1 LPLSAA
7 QDKPARPTVNAPKG
21 NSVTQLVP
29 TLSEIAPAYDVL
41 YCDLWGC
48 LHNGKALFPEAVA
61 ALQAF
66 RRRGGAVV
74 LLTNAPRTRHAVK
87 RRLDAMGLP
96 EDAYDVI
103 AASGDATQVAMLQGA
118 AGRKL
123 WHLGP
128 GKDEDLFTL
137 IPDWLQDQPPITRVA
152 LDEAEGIL
160 CTGPFDEFTET
171 PEDYRARFLSAK
183 VRGLRM
189 LNANPDLVVDVGDT
203 RIYCAGALAQL
214 YEAMGGEVLSFGKP
228 YPPIYDFA
236 RNQLAARGITYDP
249 DAVLAIGDGV
259 RTDIRGAQAEGIDAV
274 FVTGGL
280 ESHRFGADPANPD
293 PQSLA
298 DWLAAE
304 DLHPRYAMGRL
315 R

>member
-1 LPLSAA
+1 
-7 QDKPARPTVNAPKG
+7 
-21 NSVTQLVP
+21 VTQIIAS
-29 TLSEIAPAYDVL
+29 LSDISAPYDVL

-74 LLTNAPRTRHAVK
+74 LLTNAPRTHHAVR
-87 RRLDAMGLP
+87 RRLDQMGLP
-96 EDAYDVI
+96 SDAYDAI

-137 IPDWLQDQPPITRVA
+137 IPDWLQDQPPIERVP
-152 LDEAEGIL
+152 LDEAEGII

-171 PEDYRARFLSAK
+171 PEDYRGRFLGAK
-183 VRGLRM
+183 VRGLPM
-189 LNANPDLVVDVGDT
+189 LCANPDLVVDVAET

-214 YEAMGGEVLSFGKP
+214 YEEMGGEVLWFGKP
-228 YPPIYDFA
+228 HPPVYDIA
-236 RNQLAARGITYDP
+236 RNRLAEQGITFES
-249 DAVLAIGDGV
+249 DAVLAIGDGI
-259 RTDIRGAQAEGIDAV
+259 RTDIRGAQGEGIDAL
-274 FVTGGL
+274 FITGGL
-280 ESHRFGADPANPD
+280 EAGRFGPQPD
-293 PQSLA
+293 AAALEGWLQGEGLA
-298 DWLAAE
+298 
-304 DLHPRYAMGRL
+304 PRYAMPLL

>member
-1 LPLSAA
+1 M
-7 QDKPARPTVNAPKG
+7 
-21 NSVTQLVP
+21 TQLLP
-29 TLSEIAPAYDVL
+29 ALSEITPAYDVI

-66 RRRGGAVV
+66 RRKGGAVV
-74 LLTNAPRTRHAVK
+74 LLTNAPRTHHAVK

-96 EDAYDVI
+96 EDAYDAI

-128 GKDEDLFTL
+128 GKDEDLFSM
-137 IPDWLQDQPPITRVA
+137 IPAWLQDQPPIERVP
-152 LDEAEGIL
+152 LDEAEGII

-171 PEDYRARFLSAK
+171 PEDYRGRFLAAK
-183 VRGLRM
+183 ARGLTM
-189 LNANPDLVVDVGDT
+189 LNANPDLVVDVGQT

-214 YEAMGGEVLSFGKP
+214 YEEMGGEVLSFGKP
-228 YPPIYDFA
+228 FPPIYDLA
-236 RNQLAARGITYDP
+236 RNQLAALGISCDS
-249 DAVLAIGDGV
+249 DSVLAIGDGV

-280 ESHRFGADPANPD
+280 EAHRFGTDPDTPD
-293 PQSLA
+293 PVALA

-304 DLHPRYAMGRL
+304 NLHPRYAMGRL

>member
-1 LPLSAA
+1 M
-7 QDKPARPTVNAPKG
+7 
-21 NSVTQLVP
+21 TQLIAS
-29 TLSEIAPAYDVL
+29 LDEISAPYDVL
-41 YCDLWGC
+41 FCDLWGC

-66 RRRGGAVV
+66 RRKGGAVV

-87 RRLDAMGLP
+87 RRLDQMGLP

-128 GKDEDLFTL
+128 GKDEDLFTM
-137 IPDWLQDQPPITRVA
+137 IPDWLRDQPAIERVP
-152 LDEAEGIL
+152 LEEAEGIL

-171 PEDYRARFLSAK
+171 PEDYRVRFLMAK
-183 VRGLRM
+183 TRGLKM
-189 LNANPDLVVDVGDT
+189 LNANPDLVVDFGDR
-203 RIYCAGALAQL
+203 RIYCSGALAQL
-214 YEAMGGEVLSFGKP
+214 YEEMGGEVLSFGKP
-228 YPPIYDFA
+228 HPPIYDFA
-236 RNQLAARGITYDP
+236 RAQLAAIGVSVEN
-249 DAVLAIGDGV
+249 DAILAIGDGV
-259 RTDIRGAQAEGIDAV
+259 RTDIRGAEAEGIDAV

-280 ESHRFGADPANPD
+280 EAARFGADPAHPD
-293 PQSLA
+293 PALLQ
-298 DWLAAE
+298 DWLTAE
-304 DLHPRYAMGRL
+304 SLRPRYAMGRL

>member
-1 LPLSAA
+1 
-7 QDKPARPTVNAPKG
+7 
-21 NSVTQLVP
+21 VTQLIAS
-29 TLSEIAPAYDVL
+29 LAEISAPYDVL

-48 LHNGKALFPEAVA
+48 LHNGKTLFPEAVA

-66 RRRGGAVV
+66 RRKGGAVV

-87 RRLDAMGLP
+87 RRLDQMGLP
-96 EDAYDVI
+96 DDAYDAI

-128 GKDEDLFTL
+128 GKDEDLFTM
-137 IPDWLQDQPPITRVA
+137 IPDWLRDQPPIERVS
-152 LDEAEGIL
+152 LDEAEGII

-171 PEDYRARFLSAK
+171 PEDYRARFLFAK
-183 VRGLRM
+183 ARGLKM
-189 LNANPDLVVDVGDT
+189 LNANPDLVVDFGDR
-203 RIYCAGALAQL
+203 RIYCSGALAQL
-214 YEAMGGEVLSFGKP
+214 YDEMGGEVLSFGKP
-228 YPPIYDFA
+228 HPPVYDFA
-236 RNQLAARGITYDP
+236 RSQMAALGISYDN

-259 RTDIRGAQAEGIDAV
+259 RTDIRGAQAEGIDAI

-280 ESHRFGADPANPD
+280 EADRFGDDPVQPD
-293 PQSLA
+293 EAQLQA
-298 DWLAAE
+298 WLASE

>member
-1 LPLSAA
+1 MTEIIASLAEISA
-7 QDKPARPTVNAPKG
+7 P
-21 NSVTQLVP
+21 
-29 TLSEIAPAYDVL
+29 YDVL

-48 LHNGKALFPEAVA
+48 LHNGKALFPQAVS

-66 RRRGGAVV
+66 RRKGGAVV

-87 RRLDAMGLP
+87 RRLDQMGLP
-96 EDAYDVI
+96 EDAYDAI

-128 GKDEDLFTL
+128 GKDEDLFAL
-137 IPDWLQDQPPITRVA
+137 IPDWLQDQPPIERVG

-160 CTGPFDEFTET
+160 CTGPFDEFNEV
-171 PEDYRARFLSAK
+171 PEDYRGRFLSAK
-183 VRGLRM
+183 VRGLPM
-189 LNANPDLVVDVGDT
+189 LCANPDLVVDYGET
-203 RIYCAGALAQL
+203 RLYCAGALAEL
-214 YEAMGGEVLSFGKP
+214 YAEMGGEVVQFGKP
-228 YPPIYDFA
+228 FPPIYDTA
-236 RNQLAARGITYDP
+236 RNALADKGITYEA

-259 RTDIRGAQAEGIDAV
+259 RTDIRGAEAEGIDAV

-280 ESHRFGADPANPD
+280 EATRFGADVEAPD
-293 PQSLA
+293 PGLLRA
-298 DWLAAE
+298 WLAEAG
-304 DLHPRYAMGRL
+304 LAPRYAIGRL